1 MFHVYLRTAEKLCL
15 ISSSILCVYVRL
27 WRRVEIVCG
36 QIGWPM
42 SSIRVMCG
50 PDQWRG
56 GCCTPFATARGR
68 GRWYAE
74 LFLSCEERSYCFRNN
89 FTNVERVILFH
100 LRHITNLFFFNR

>member
-1 MFHVYLRTAEKLCL
+1 MSHVYLRTAETLCL

-27 WRRVEIVCG
+27 RRRVEIVCG
-36 QIGWPM
+36 QIEWPM

-68 GRWYAE
+68 EGGT
-74 LFLSCEERSYCFRNN
+74 LNSFSVVRS
-89 FTNVERVILFH
+89 EVIVSE
-100 LRHITNLFFFNR
+100 TTSQT